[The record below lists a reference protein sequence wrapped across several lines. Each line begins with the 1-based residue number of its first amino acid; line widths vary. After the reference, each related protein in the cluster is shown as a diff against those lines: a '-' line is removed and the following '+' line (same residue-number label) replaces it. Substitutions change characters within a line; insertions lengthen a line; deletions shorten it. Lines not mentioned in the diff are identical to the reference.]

1 MYRTSEEIVKALHQ
15 GTTTLKS
22 IRNSVSRYRKIQR
35 LDCVLI
41 YMTAIETYLM
51 ETAQQEGE
59 MDSKY

>member
-51 ETAQQEGE
+51 ETAQQE
-59 MDSKY
+59 DSK